1 MSDLTR
7 VSNRRDK
14 KGSFNLRGSI
24 GKPSKYDVFIGTPS
38 AYRTAH
44 RHYVEVHNEYDR
56 YIAEL
61 SRAVISDL
69 IGRIYDYISLSHAK
83 RKIGAAEYV
92 VMLSS
97 LRFKCYCQYEN
108 DDDSDEN
115 VDTDERHYEHNVM
128 KRIIEMVYRKVI
140 DLMTLYEDTV
150 LTAIAEDIEQRK
162 ADNEIII
169 DGMRE
174 TGKANNVDETRN
186 KGCCGLYYEIHQG
199 MYGTDNTMKTENS
212 KILIKFL
219 MSQTIIGKTPKHPL
233 LIIGM
238 QIGNYII
245 GPPICESKTS
255 SLIQVKNKRIDG
267 EVDQGL
273 QLMKIGIAGTKVSGT
288 MRTEAKMISC
298 FDDLPYLPSYKSFG
312 IYTDGAKQHSYFV
325 MPMYGYDLYE
335 LVIGNEDHRVGM
347 DNRTVTR
354 IVWQL
359 VQALKYLH
367 DNSIIHNDV
376 KPENIVLENS
386 DIDTNASFLLPETK
400 EGKPNHYLN
409 IVLIDYGLSK
419 DNSKFAHKKTSI
431 RGTISYLSPEELAG
445 SAARYESDI
454 WSMGVVALELICGYS
469 VFSDDI
475 LRNMFIIE
483 AMCGYFFTNV
493 NDDVCSNKELVSS
506 RLKHATNTDHDI
518 MKRPINVKYIES
530 VVRDELMRD
539 LIRGCLDPLPD
550 RRYTAQQLYY
560 HPIFKRY
567 RDLENKSNQR
577 L

>member
-1 MSDLTR
+1 MTR

-24 GKPSKYDVFIGTPS
+24 GKPSKYDVFIGIPS
-38 AYRTAH
+38 AYRTTH

-61 SRAVISDL
+61 SKAVISDL

-83 RKIGAAEYV
+83 QKIDTTEYV

-108 DDDSDEN
+108 DDDDSDEN
-115 VDTDERHYEHNVM
+115 VDTDERHYEHNAM
-128 KRIIEMVYRKVI
+128 KRIIEMAYRKVI

-162 ADNEIII
+162 TDNEIMM
-169 DGMRE
+169 DGMHE
-174 TGKANNVDETRN
+174 TGKADEAQN
-186 KGCCGLYYEIHQG
+186 KGCCGLYYEMHQE

-212 KILIKFL
+212 KTLIKFL
-219 MSQTIIGKTPKHPL
+219 MSRMIISKTPKHPL

-255 SLIQVKNKRIDG
+255 SLIQVRSERMVGEVD

-273 QLMKIGIAGTKVSGT
+273 QLMKIGITGTKVSDT
-288 MRTEAKMISC
+288 MRAEAKMISR
-298 FDDLPYLPSYKSFG
+298 FDDLPYLPSYRSFG
-312 IYTDGAKQHSYFV
+312 IYADGAKQHSYLV

-335 LVIGNEDHRVGM
+335 LVIGNDEHKGGM

-376 KPENIVLENS
+376 KPENIVFENS
-386 DIDTNASFLLPETK
+386 DIDINASFLLTESK
-400 EGKPNHYLN
+400 EGEPNHYLN

-445 SAARYESDI
+445 NAARYESDI

-469 VFSDDI
+469 LFGDDI

-483 AMCGYFFTNV
+483 AMCGYFFANV
-493 NDDVCSNKELVSS
+493 NNDVCSNKELASS
-506 RLKHATNTDHDI
+506 RLKRRINADHDV
-518 MKRPINVKYIES
+518 MKRPINGKYIEN
-530 VVRDELMRD
+530 VVEDELMRD